1 MGNKIAKL
9 SLLSV
14 LALIAFLLESLL
26 PPLIFPGA
34 KLGLGN
40 IFIMLALL
48 CYGLYEGLIIL
59 AVKTVLSAIIGGNL
73 FSLSFSLTAGIASVL
88 VMYLLLKFFK
98 KSISYTAISA
108 AAGVVHNLIQLLVF
122 SLING
127 NASVNV
133 YAPYLALIGIL
144 SGTITGLSVNFL
156 ANLINK
162 RTTVK

>member
-14 LALIAFLLESLL
+14 LSLIAFLLESLL

-48 CYGLYEGLIIL
+48 YYGLYESLLIL
-59 AVKTVLSAIIGGNL
+59 VVKTLLSAIIGGNL
-73 FSLSFSLTAGIASVL
+73 FSLIFSLTAGIASVF
-88 VMYLLLKFFK
+88 VMYVLLKFFVK
-98 KSISYTAISA
+98 NISYTAISA
-108 AAGVVHNLIQLLVF
+108 AAGAVHNLVQLLVF

-127 NASVNV
+127 NVSVNV
-133 YAPYLALIGIL
+133 YAPYLTLIGIL

-156 ANLINK
+156 VNLINK
-162 RTTVK
+162 RSAVK